1 MSETR
6 SAIPTELGTEKI
18 GKLLKQYALPAII
31 AQTASSLYNMV
42 DSIFIGQGV
51 GPLAISG
58 LAVTFPLMNL
68 STAFGTL
75 VGAGAATMLSVLL
88 GQKNYKAANKVLGNV
103 VSLNIIIGLA
113 FMALSLIFIDP
124 ILYFFGAS
132 ENTLQYAKE
141 YIQIILYGNVITH
154 LYFGLN
160 AAMRSSGSPKKAMAL
175 TIFTVIFNTILDPI
189 FIFVFDMGIAGA
201 AWATVIAQAV
211 SMIVVLQH
219 FSNKTRPFHF
229 EKGIASLDM
238 RVAKDSLAIGMGPFL
253 MHAAACLVT
262 LFINQQLRE
271 YSGDLGIGAY
281 GICNRFIFMF
291 IMICTLIMA
300 LRGRFKALAL
310 HRNEIPLV
318 VLLGLLYA
326 LSSVF
331 MFQAFDYMAT
341 GLISTMYFV
350 YPVMT
355 ASMMA
360 MFFGERMSWGRILS
374 LVMTIGG
381 VLLLYVSD
389 GDERMSLIGVG
400 LTFAAAL
407 AYAVYIVITNQ
418 SRMRNASGSK
428 VAFWSLMVGS
438 VVFFARTGFGA
449 NLQVLPSLE
458 CWGLVLLLAIVPT
471 VVSCTSL
478 VLSIRYVGSTITSI
492 LGAMEPVTA
501 VLCGTLVF
509 GEAMSLRIFMGIFVI
524 IAAVMVLVAS
534 DEMVAR
540 RRAKSRRKGVS

>member
-103 VSLNIIIGLA
+103 VSLNIILGFI
-113 FMALSLIFIDP
+113 FMAVALIFIDP

-132 ENTLQYAKE
+132 ENTLPFAKE
-141 YIQIILYGNVITH
+141 YIQIILYGNIVTH

-201 AWATVIAQAV
+201 AWATVIAQTVA
-211 SMIVVLQH
+211 MFVVLHH
-219 FSNKTRPFHF
+219 FSNRERPFHF
-229 EKGIASLDM
+229 EKGIVSLDM

-262 LFINQQLRE
+262 LFINQQLRK

-291 IMICTLIMA
+291 VMICMGLNQGMQPIAGYNYGARKYSRVKEVFWKTAKIAMIITSICFIIGMFIPRAAVGIFTHDEELMTLSAKA
-300 LRGRFKALAL
+300 LR
-310 HRNEIPLV
+310 ILV
-318 VLLGLLYA
+318 IAFPIVGFQMIATNFFQSLGMVRK
-326 LSSVF
+326 SV
-331 MFQAFDYMAT
+331 
-341 GLISTMYFV
+341 
-350 YPVMT
+350 
-355 ASMMA
+355 
-360 MFFGERMSWGRILS
+360 ILS
-374 LVMTIGG
+374 LSRQI
-381 VLLLYVSD
+381 LFLLPLLYLLPLGMGDNGVWASYPISD
-389 GDERMSLIGVG
+389 TLATL
-400 LTFAAAL
+400 LTIFML
-407 AYAVYIVITNQ
+407 G
-418 SRMRNASGSK
+418 RLFK
-428 VAFWSLMVGS
+428 KF
-438 VVFFARTGFGA
+438 
-449 NLQVLPSLE
+449 
-458 CWGLVLLLAIVPT
+458 
-471 VVSCTSL
+471 
-478 VLSIRYVGSTITSI
+478 STLKDGEDPSI
-492 LGAMEPVTA
+492 LGSQ
-501 VLCGTLVF
+501 L
-509 GEAMSLRIFMGIFVI
+509 
-524 IAAVMVLVAS
+524 
-534 DEMVAR
+534 
-540 RRAKSRRKGVS
+540 